1 MSSFPIVFT
10 PDFSS
15 TSSFPRRSFEQ
26 QKKQPQQ
33 RGFAAVG
40 GPTPTTIIASPPS
53 PSKRVRFASCSSI
66 QEFVIQPRHNQKMS
80 ISSEKILNRILQM
93 KQLID
98 AEYKE
103 IKELELIEAK
113 LNSNLDTIIASNE
126 EAVAIM
132 HAKKIVAALRARTKH
147 LEDSIS
153 TLRMDTF
160 QIKGKCH
167 QLVAKQKEMDLKKRS
182 ASFDNERCW
191 LTKPTIDLAKSWW
204 TRATTLSKSEQEP
217 KDHGDECPSSS
228 LQSPAP
234 ISLLSQES
242 KPEAA
247 RCA

>member
-1 MSSFPIVFT
+1 MSSFPIVFA

-26 QKKQPQQ
+26 KKKQQQ
-33 RGFAAVG
+33 QQQQGVAVG
-40 GPTPTTIIASPPS
+40 GPTSTIISSPPS

-103 IKELELIEAK
+103 MKELELIEAN
-113 LNSNLDTIIASNE
+113 LNSTLDTIIASNE

-132 HAKKIVAALRARTKH
+132 HAKKIVAALIARTKH

-204 TRATTLSKSEQEP
+204 TRATTLSRSEQQP

-234 ISLLSQES
+234 IGLLSQES